1 MQVHP
6 NNDNVANWTL
16 HSCNGDETLNPP
28 MKNEQS
34 DKSILMILVYVWWC
48 KLSLLLCNDYHGM
61 KSMNCDDIFI
71 FVLVIFLNTFSTHIL
86 IIAFCVG

>member
-16 HSCNGDETLNPP
+16 HSCNCDETLNPP

-48 KLSLLLCNDYHGM
+48 KLSLLLCNDYNGM
-61 KSMNCDDIFI
+61 KSRLIVKIFS
-71 FVLVIFLNTFSTHIL
+71 FLSLLFSFILLAPTFLS
-86 IIAFCVG
+86 